1 MLWGRLGFY
10 VRCLI
15 MDNKKNK
22 SKKKKLEKEK
32 NEIDEKFANMLWQI
46 KRKMV
51 IDDPNEYAEYLR
63 ILKEAG
69 YTKDAALIFMNELLI
84 IHRQPN

>member
-1 MLWGRLGFY
+1 
-10 VRCLI
+10 

-22 SKKKKLEKEK
+22 SKEKKLEKER
-32 NEIDEKFANMLWQI
+32 NEINEKFAYMLWQI

-69 YTKDAALIFMNELLI
+69 YTKDDALIFMNELLI